1 MIKRIGIYSI
11 PEGTDEKQWWHYH
24 SKVHAADFI
33 KAAGDD
39 LAKYVINRVTKV
51 IKGEKICFGI
61 VETWYE
67 DEAAM
72 KRVYERCY
80 QTILPSGKNIDDDYF
95 SRVVNANSFAVEEV
109 VVKD

>member
-11 PEGTDEKQWWHYH
+11 PPETNQEEWWRYH
-24 SKVHAADFI
+24 TQEHAADFV

-39 LAKYVINRVTKV
+39 LVKYVINRVTKV
-51 IKGEKICFGI
+51 IKGERICFGI
-61 VETWYE
+61 VETWYQ

-80 QTILPSGKNIDDDYF
+80 RTILPSGKNVDDDYF
-95 SRVVNANSFAVEEV
+95 SRVVNPHSFAVEEV
-109 VVKD
+109 IVKE

>member
-11 PEGTDEKQWWHYH
+11 PEGTDEEEWWQYH
-24 SKVHAADFI
+24 TQTHAADFI

-39 LAKYVINRVTKV
+39 LARYVINRVTKV
-51 IKGEKICFGI
+51 LKGEKICFGI

-72 KRVYERCY
+72 HRVYDRCY
-80 QTILPSGKNIDDDYF
+80 KAVLPNGKNIDEDYF
-95 SRVVNANSFAVEEV
+95 SRVVNPNSFAGEEV
-109 VVKD
+109 VVKG

>member
-11 PEGTDEKQWWHYH
+11 PEGTDEKEWWEYH
-24 SKVHAADFI
+24 SKTHAADFI

-39 LAKYVINRVTKV
+39 LSKYVINRVTKV
-51 IKGEKICFGI
+51 LKGKKICFGI
-61 VETWYE
+61 VETWYP

-80 QTILPSGKNIDDDYF
+80 QSVLPSGKNIDEDYF
-95 SRVVNANSFAVEEV
+95 SRVIDANSFEVEEAV
-109 VVKD
+109 IKG

>member
-11 PEGTDEKQWWHYH
+11 PDEMDEKEWWQYH
-24 SKVHAADFI
+24 TREHAADFV
-33 KAAGDD
+33 KAAGED
-39 LAKYVINRVTKV
+39 LVKYVINRVTKV

-61 VETWYE
+61 VETWYQ

-95 SRVVNANSFAVEEV
+95 SRVVNPRSYAVEEF